1 MFSLPNLAP
10 TDSYNLW
17 YTSSHSNPPQHIEPT
32 GSSFDH
38 SAPHVMS
45 NQNHSSRRQQA
56 SNRTPLARLRLDE
69 EYIERR
75 KQNVQNWGSS
85 WIKPPGVSKSLHQLR
100 EEKREMEEHQEALRR
115 EQLAQELAEA
125 EEAETEAMIPG
136 DDMEGEMDGM
146 VDLDDAIP
154 DADETG
160 MGPSDS
166 EEVSEED
173 EDGDDENDLEEV
185 PRGIIA
191 SRMAD
196 QAYREAMIHGGQPRG
211 SMFEDDGGSTIAD
224 EDQSQMLQEEDLIH
238 EHEDDNNGGDM
249 EVDLDDD
256 IPEADEGYEHTDTE
270 DELDSSE
277 EESEA
282 ESLPSGN
289 HGGHGASMIRSD
301 GTQNSMD
308 LSNLISHDSSVRRAE
323 IQGATSNI
331 VRRVLNTIRNEAKED
346 RIEAV
351 SDSASNSQIGSPHA

>member
-17 YTSSHSNPPQHIEPT
+17 YTSSQNNPPQHIEPT
-32 GSSFDH
+32 GNSFDH
-38 SAPHVMS
+38 SAPHITS
-45 NQNHSSRRQQA
+45 NQNHNSRRQQV

-75 KQNVQNWGSS
+75 KLNVQNWGSS

-136 DDMEGEMDGM
+136 DDIEGEMDGM
-146 VDLDDAIP
+146 VDLDDEIP

-166 EEVSEED
+166 EEASEED
-173 EDGDDENDLEEV
+173 EDEDEDEENDLEDV
-185 PRGIIA
+185 PRGVLV
-191 SRMAD
+191 SRMPD
-196 QAYREAMIHGGQPRG
+196 EEYRSALIRGGQPRG

-238 EHEDDNNGGDM
+238 EYEDDDRGGEM

-256 IPEADEGYEHTDTE
+256 IPEADERYEHTDTE
-270 DELDSSE
+270 DGFDSSE

-289 HGGHGASMIRSD
+289 QHAGHGASLVRSD
-301 GTQNSMD
+301 GTQNSLD
-308 LSNLISHDSSVRRAE
+308 LSNLISHDSSVLYSSPR
-323 IQGATSNI
+323 GA
-331 VRRVLNTIRNEAKED
+331 R
-346 RIEAV
+346 
-351 SDSASNSQIGSPHA
+351 

>member
-17 YTSSHSNPPQHIEPT
+17 YTSSYCPTPQHIEPIVN
-32 GSSFDH
+32 SFDH
-38 SAPHVMS
+38 PAPHAAAS
-45 NQNHSSRRQQA
+45 NQTHGSRRQQA

-100 EEKREMEEHQEALRR
+100 EEKREMEEHQEAQRR

-125 EEAETEAMIPG
+125 EAEAMIPG
-136 DDMEGEMDGM
+136 DDMNGEMDGM
-146 VDLDDAIP
+146 VDLDDEIP

-166 EEVSEED
+166 EDASEEAEESD
-173 EDGDDENDLEEV
+173 EESGLEEV
-185 PRGIIA
+185 PREVIA
-191 SRMAD
+191 SRMAND
-196 QAYREAMIHGGQPRG
+196 AYREATARGRQPG
-211 SMFEDDGGSTIAD
+211 ESMFEDEGGSTMAD

-238 EHEDDNNGGDM
+238 EREDNDPDDEDM
-249 EVDLDDD
+249 DVDLDDD
-256 IPEADEGYEHTDTE
+256 IPEADEGYEHTDTD
-270 DELDSSE
+270 DESNSSE

-282 ESLPSGN
+282 ESLPLGN
-289 HGGHGASMIRSD
+289 HGGHGASMVRSD

-308 LSNLISHDSSVRRAE
+308 LSNLISHDSSVLYSSPR
-323 IQGATSNI
+323 GA
-331 VRRVLNTIRNEAKED
+331 R
-346 RIEAV
+346 
-351 SDSASNSQIGSPHA
+351 

>member
-17 YTSSHSNPPQHIEPT
+17 YTSSHSNIPQHIEPT
-32 GSSFDH
+32 NNTFDH
-38 SAPHVMS
+38 TAPHVTS
-45 NQNHSSRRQQA
+45 NQNHGSRRQQA

-85 WIKPPGVSKSLHQLR
+85 WIKPPGVAKSLHQLR
-100 EEKREMEEHQEALRR
+100 EEKREMEEHQEAMRR

-125 EEAETEAMIPG
+125 EQAETEAMIPA
-136 DDMEGEMDGM
+136 DDMEGEMDGV
-146 VDLDDAIP
+146 VDLDDEIP

-166 EEVSEED
+166 SDASEDDED
-173 EDGDDENDLEEV
+173 EDEENDLEDV
-185 PRGIIA
+185 PRALTA
-191 SRMAD
+191 SRMTD
-196 QAYREAMIHGGQPRG
+196 EAYRDAITRLGPPRG
-211 SMFEDDGGSTIAD
+211 SMLEDDGASTIA
-224 EDQSQMLQEEDLIH
+224 EEEQSQMLQEEDLVH
-238 EHEDDNNGGDM
+238 EHEEDNQDEDM

-256 IPEADEGYEHTDTE
+256 IPEGDEGYEHTDTE

-282 ESLPSGN
+282 ESLPLGN
-289 HGGHGASMIRSD
+289 HGGHGASMVRSD

-308 LSNLISHDSSVRRAE
+308 LSNLISHDSSVLYSSPR
-323 IQGATSNI
+323 GA
-331 VRRVLNTIRNEAKED
+331 R
-346 RIEAV
+346 
-351 SDSASNSQIGSPHA
+351 

>member
-17 YTSSHSNPPQHIEPT
+17 YTSSHSNIPQHVEPT
-32 GSSFDH
+32 GNSFDH
-38 SAPHVMS
+38 AVLHVTS
-45 NQNHSSRRQQA
+45 NQNHGSRRQQA

-125 EEAETEAMIPG
+125 EEAEAEAMIPG
-136 DDMEGEMDGM
+136 DDMEGEMEDM
-146 VDLDDAIP
+146 VDLDDEIP
-154 DADETG
+154 DADETRVG
-160 MGPSDS
+160 SSDS
-166 EEVSEED
+166 EDASEDSEGSEEESD
-173 EDGDDENDLEEV
+173 PEEV
-185 PRGIIA
+185 PREVAA
-191 SRMAD
+191 SRMAND
-196 QAYREAMIHGGQPRG
+196 AYREATARGRQPGG

-238 EHEDDNNGGDM
+238 EHEGENNGADM

-282 ESLPSGN
+282 ESLPHGN
-289 HGGHGASMIRSD
+289 HGGHGASMVRSD

-308 LSNLISHDSSVRRAE
+308 LSNLISHDSSVLYSSPR
-323 IQGATSNI
+323 GA
-331 VRRVLNTIRNEAKED
+331 R
-346 RIEAV
+346 
-351 SDSASNSQIGSPHA
+351 